1 VDIAK
6 RLKYLN
12 EKEMKI
18 LEKDLEELS
27 SMIIGLIKS
36 LRSKK

>member
-1 VDIAK
+1 MDIAK